1 MFVEDL
7 LWEREDRN
15 AIIQQDNDPHNQ
27 DNKVIILH

>member
-7 LWEREDRN
+7 LCEQEDRN
-15 AIIQQDNDPHNQ
+15 AIILQDNDPQNQ